1 MSSKTSHG
9 RLARFTAISGLL
21 AALTLAGAL
30 PANAATQSTGPSG
43 GGGAGGG
50 APVGS
55 ADVGPALLFGG
66 VAFLLMVV
74 AAGGVLW
81 FTARNR
87 HHQH

>member
-9 RLARFTAISGLL
+9 RLARFTAISGLM
-21 AALTLAGAL
+21 AALALAGAL
-30 PANAATQSTGPSG
+30 PANAAAQPTSTG
-43 GGGAGGG
+43 GGGAAGGG
-50 APVGS
+50 APIGS
-55 ADVGPALLFGG
+55 ADVGPALTFGG